1 MACVLLF
8 SLPHAPAPW
17 AILPQLGG
25 KGANLCEM
33 ARLGVNIPAGFT
45 ITTEVCQEFYR
56 VGEERDGSNTWGLH
70 LRSPHGAA
78 PMAPFEPMR
87 T

>member
-1 MACVLLF
+1 MKAL
-8 SLPHAPAPW
+8 
-17 AILPQLGG
+17 LGG

-56 VGEERDGSNTWGLH
+56 VGERRHEGGGVGGWGRLGTGPSRATEC
-70 LRSPHGAA
+70 LGWG
-78 PMAPFEPMR
+78 MCVWV
-87 T
+87 